1 MAPNRD
7 PLVLLASAT
16 LIINVTYIQAIT
28 MMYMVLLIVKYELF
42 NFKKIKF
49 KMKERHSD
57 DRKHA

>member
-1 MAPNRD
+1 MKVTIAPNRV

-42 NFKKIKF
+42 NLKKIKF
-49 KMKERHSD
+49 KNERETFG
-57 DRKHA
+57 

>member
-1 MAPNRD
+1 MAPNRV

-16 LIINVTYIQAIT
+16 LIINVTYIQAIA

-49 KMKERHSD
+49 KMKERHAD